1 MPGNPKQDEL
11 RLLKDQF
18 DALMREE
25 NEHQRNIE
33 MLLDAAIRLRF
44 GELIARA
51 VQRVETK
58 TEKGS

>member
-1 MPGNPKQDEL
+1 MPGDPRPDEL

-18 DALMREE
+18 DALVRDKD
-25 NEHQRNIE
+25 EHQRHIE

-51 VQRVETK
+51 VQRVETQ

>member
-1 MPGNPKQDEL
+1 MPSDPKPDEL

-18 DALMREE
+18 GALMREE
-25 NEHQRNIE
+25 NEHQRHVE